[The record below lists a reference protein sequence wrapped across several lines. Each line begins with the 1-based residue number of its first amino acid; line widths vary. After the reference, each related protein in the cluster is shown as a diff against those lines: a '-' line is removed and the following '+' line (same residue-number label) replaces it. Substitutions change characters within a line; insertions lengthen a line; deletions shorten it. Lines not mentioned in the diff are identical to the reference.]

1 MGSMTCNDNLELRD
15 NSSLKKACKL
25 LSRIEKVTTIG
36 INCINP
42 KIVKSVIKKMKKNT
56 SKKILIYPNSGEK
69 YENIHKTWKGKKE
82 FNLSSIKNWL
92 DESPDIIGGCC
103 RVGVKEINY
112 IKSLL
117 RE

>member
-1 MGSMTCNDNLELRD
+1 M
-15 NSSLKKACKL
+15 
-25 LSRIEKVTTIG
+25 LSYRILSTE
-36 INCINP
+36 
-42 KIVKSVIKKMKKNT
+42 
-56 SKKILIYPNSGEK
+56 ILIYPNSGEK

-117 RE
+117 REWKIKISIKME